1 MRSLLAE
8 PGGVDAYIDMLAS
21 THAETAHV
29 SPAPRRRA
37 PEDAEAAAETLRARL
52 TNDERFAV
60 RRREGR
66 THACSEGIGT
76 RVTTVTTTRSRH
88 AFVVSREAPGRM
100 SRIAADFPQPE
111 TEASPATTE
120 DATRGEAFRA
130 GKKRHRKYIARI
142 SWGGEAFTTVFASR
156 VAADPSFA
164 ERHAALERA
173 RASAAAARAKAVSV
187 RARRRWRLAI
197 FSALKRVTPSLARA
211 IEAVE
216 GMARRERFREAVAE
230 TARREREKERA
241 RYAWIL
247 DLPSPLDAL
256 PHRLRCALARKCRA
270 FVASER
276 ESVWNA
282 GDDGD
287 FAVVITEGAC
297 ALWDPEDPEDGN
309 AATDA
314 TTEFESRTS
323 GPRHVV
329 SAEAVAARAAV
340 SNTSLPPP
348 RRARLRRRGFPTRRR
363 AAAATLSVTSP
374 RARYFAIPR
383 SALIEVLN
391 EDDAAARG
399 RSTRAARAP
408 PAPRAPPRATSFP
421 KILTKD
427 LFQLPKLPTGTTPP
441 RTSHASRASH
451 GGRLRQKLPRR
462 RRVWRMPSPVRSA
475 RTRKR
480 RVRLRR
486 NRPRARRFFSPK
498 RVARRETRFLF
509 FSTRSPRTT
518 PRRWRF
524 WRHARG
530 ARA

>member
-1 MRSLLAE
+1 MRRLRAANNRLTRLPPCLGATLAVFGAGGRVVDVRGNPLEPSVRSLLAE

-21 THAETAHV
+21 THAETARV

-37 PEDAEAAAETLRARL
+37 LEDAEAVAETLRAL

-76 RVTTVTTTRSRH
+76 RVTTTRSRH
-88 AFVVSREAPGRM
+88 AFVVTREAPGRM
-100 SRIAADFPQPE
+100 SRIAADFPKPE

-173 RASAAAARAKAVSV
+173 RALAAAARAKAVSA

-197 FSALKRVTPSLARA
+197 FSALKRVTPSQARA

-287 FAVVITEGAC
+287 FAVVITEGTC
-297 ALWDPEDPEDGN
+297 ALWDPDHPEDGN

-340 SNTSLPPP
+340 SNTSPPP
-348 RRARLRRRGFPTRRR
+348 RPGVRACAGVLY
-363 AAAATLSVTSP
+363 SP
-374 RARYFAIPR
+374 
-383 SALIEVLN
+383 
-391 EDDAAARG
+391 
-399 RSTRAARAP
+399 
-408 PAPRAPPRATSFP
+408 
-421 KILTKD
+421 
-427 LFQLPKLPTGTTPP
+427 
-441 RTSHASRASH
+441 ASR
-451 GGRLRQKLPRR
+451 GG
-462 RRVWRMPSPVRSA
+462 
-475 RTRKR
+475 
-480 RVRLRR
+480 
-486 NRPRARRFFSPK
+486 
-498 RVARRETRFLF
+498 
-509 FSTRSPRTT
+509 
-518 PRRWRF
+518 
-524 WRHARG
+524 
-530 ARA
+530 